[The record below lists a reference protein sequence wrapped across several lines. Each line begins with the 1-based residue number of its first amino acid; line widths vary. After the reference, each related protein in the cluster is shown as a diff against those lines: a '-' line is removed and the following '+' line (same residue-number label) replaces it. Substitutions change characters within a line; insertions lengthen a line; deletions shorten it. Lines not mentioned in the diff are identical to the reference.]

1 MSEHSLTI
9 TLMPDDL
16 DPGQGGAVWVR
27 LEPLAARADVAT
39 VADAARVIDELFQ
52 IEPCAGG
59 LGTGGLEVEVGPAG
73 SIEPPVAEPAFDQV
87 TKNTLGIGVCQAAAG
102 GWSWEG
108 RVRVLRSHVD
118 YPYVLRVDQGA
129 VIATE
134 RVDEIVETAVLF
146 DNANTATLD
155 LPVSGPVEAWWGSV
169 VTRSGVEPTWRT
181 NGPTVNLDRR
191 ATGQLNLRYRTVHDL
206 VTVKVSGRAG
216 TEQLQQ
222 ALCLCFYRNLVAD
235 CTLEPPAV
243 DDRDL
248 ARLQCRSTGS
258 VEDEGGGECY
268 ETVTTQTLCSCS
280 GEVWDESTADV
291 SVPCPEGASPGRHF
305 LGSRRVTSGWIMC
318 PGERDDSLFDPDTQR
333 ALCCREFTPR
343 WPCVTQ
349 TRSLPGG
356 RGIEH
361 GPGFYQSL
369 YGPRTRLVGLTPPD
383 GNCGKL
389 IIEQRRI
396 SRNCCDL
403 ALPVSLP
410 EELVAA
416 PGSEFTV
423 EAGPGVEPYDWQGE
437 GGLILDGTSLG
448 TRRAHFRTAEDFCGT
463 GAVTVIDACETTA
476 VMPVR
481 STEGRWR
488 QLTLDD
494 PCMAL
499 EGFPPGPADD
509 PGPTDLCAGSFTVPN
524 RRTSGRWQVVVG
536 DMVRGFSLGSCPEVP
551 AGCGREYITLMRGLG
566 MSMARA
572 SCLRQGCYPGRIVF
586 YGDSCCDLTFDYPGA
601 EHQYAVYWQE
611 ILVAYEWVC

>member
-1 MSEHSLTI
+1 MSEHTLTI
-9 TLMPDDL
+9 TIASEDL

-27 LEPLAARADVAT
+27 LEPEAAQNDVAT
-39 VADAARVIDELFQ
+39 VAQAAAVIDELFR

-59 LGTGGLEVEVGPAG
+59 LGTGGLEVEIGPAG
-73 SIEPPVAEPAFDQV
+73 AIEPPVDEPAFDQV
-87 TKNTLGIGVCQAAAG
+87 TQTTLGVGVCQAAAS

-108 RVRVLRSHVD
+108 RVRVLRSHVE
-118 YPYVLRVDQGA
+118 YPYVLRLDQGE

-134 RVDEIVETAVLF
+134 LIDETVDTALLF

-155 LPVSGPVEAWWGSV
+155 LPVAGPVEGWWGAV
-169 VTRSGVEPTWRT
+169 VTRSGAAPSW
-181 NGPTVNLDRR
+181 TVSGATINLDRR

-206 VTVKVSGRAG
+206 ATIRVRGRAG

-248 ARLQCRSTGS
+248 ARLQCNSTGR

-291 SVPCPEGASPGRHF
+291 TVTCPEGASPGRHF
-305 LGSRRVTSGWIMC
+305 MGSRVVTAGWTMC

-333 ALCCREFTPR
+333 ALCCREFTPS
-343 WPCVTQ
+343 WPCVSQ

-361 GPGFYQSL
+361 GVDHYLGL
-369 YGPRTRLVGLTPPD
+369 YGPRTKLVGLTPPE

-416 PGSEFTV
+416 PDSEFTV
-423 EAGPGVEPYDWQGE
+423 EASPGVEPYDWQGE
-437 GGLILDGTSLG
+437 GGLILEGTSEG
-448 TRRAHFRTAEDFCGT
+448 TRRAHFRTADDFCGT
-463 GAVTVIDACETTA
+463 GFVTVTDACDTTA
-476 VMPVR
+476 VLPVR
-481 STEGRWR
+481 STEGMWEL
-488 QLTLDD
+488 QGITD
-494 PCMAL
+494 PCMELPGYA
-499 EGFPPGPADD
+499 PGPADD
-509 PGPTDLCAGSFTVPN
+509 DGPTDLCGYFSLPMT
-524 RRTSGRWQVVVG
+524 RTTGEW
-536 DMVRGFSLGSCPEVP
+536 MVTASLQAIGFSWSCPEIP
-551 AGCGREYITLMRGLG
+551 EGCGRRYITRVRGLG
-566 MSMARA
+566 KDPGQA
-572 SCLRQGCYPGRIVF
+572 SCDHYICYGLITNYGSGCCSMKVSSTSYQHAIF
-586 YGDSCCDLTFDYPGA
+586 YQTVLSA
-601 EHQYAVYWQE
+601 QK
-611 ILVAYEWVC
+611 WVCA